1 MKLYKMHEIQLG
13 LVILV
18 ICFVLLL
25 NSDLNMNI
33 SLSHGLI
40 IIISAIFLCV
50 LLLNLIALLKIPH
63 VGHLHI
69 LYKTDDYFFNVY
81 KQLFFAIYF
90 VLSTIIIGLIAEA
103 VNDRGQN
110 ILLISMLTSSIYYV
124 LISLICT
131 YRFIYQASIA
141 ENINFEKENDI

>member
-1 MKLYKMHEIQLG
+1 MQLYKIHEIQLG

-18 ICFVLLL
+18 VCFVLLV
-25 NSDLNMNI
+25 NSNLNMNI

-40 IIISAIFLCV
+40 ITISSVFLCA

-63 VGHLHI
+63 IGSLHI
-69 LYKTDDYFFNVY
+69 LYEKDDYFFNTY

-90 VLSTIIIGLIAEA
+90 VLSTIIVGLIAEA
-103 VNDRGQN
+103 INDRGQN
-110 ILLISMLTSSIYYV
+110 ILLVSMLTSSIYYV
-124 LISLICT
+124 LMSIICT

-141 ENINFEKENDI
+141 ENINFKKK